1 MRRSETGSH
10 AAVRPALVA
19 TLARAAAGERLS
31 RDEAVALL
39 DDPACTEPLLDVAG
53 ARRDAH
59 WGTTVTY
66 SPKVF
71 LPVTNLCRD
80 RCTYCTFRKD
90 PGDPDAWTM
99 LPEDIAAWSARGRAL
114 GCKEALLCLGDKPE
128 IAFREYRATLAS
140 LGHATTAEY
149 VERASAIALECGLLP
164 HTNAGLLTGDEMARL
179 RDVNVSLGLMLE
191 NVSPRLRE
199 RGQVHQWAPDKD
211 PALRLRMLREAGELR
226 IPFTT
231 GLLIGIGETLAE
243 RVDTLVAI
251 RDLHRAHGHIQEV
264 IVQNFL
270 AKPTIPLADAPEPD
284 AVDLARTVA
293 VARLLLDPEVSVQ
306 APPNLSPDDHALLLR
321 AGLNDW
327 GGISP
332 LTPDYVNPEAPW
344 PHVAALADTCRA
356 AGYRLTERLAIYPR
370 YIEEPGWLAPA
381 LRPHVTALAAEARSA
396 APAALEASPA

>member
-1 MRRSETGSH
+1 MRRSETGGL

-19 TLARAAAGERLS
+19 TLARAAAGEALS
-31 RDEAVALL
+31 RDEAVMLL

-59 WGTTVTY
+59 WGATVTY

-99 LPEDIAAWSARGRAL
+99 LPEDIAAWSTRGRAL

-128 IAFREYRATLAS
+128 IAFREYRAMLDS

-149 VERASAIALECGLLP
+149 VERASVIALDCGLLP

-231 GLLIGIGETLAE
+231 GLLIGIGETIAE

-264 IVQNFL
+264 IVQNFR

-284 AVDLARTVA
+284 AVDLARTIA
-293 VARLLLDPEVSVQ
+293 VARLVLDPEVSVQ

-327 GGISP
+327 GGMSP

-344 PHVAALADTCRA
+344 PHVVALAATCGA
-356 AGYRLTERLAIYPR
+356 AGYRLAERLAIYPR
-370 YIEEPGWLAPA
+370 YIEQPGWLAPA
-381 LRPHVTALAAEARSA
+381 LRPRVTALAAEARSA

>member
-1 MRRSETGSH
+1 MRRSETGSL

-19 TLARAAAGERLS
+19 TLARAAAGEALS

-99 LPEDIAAWSARGRAL
+99 LPGGHRGMVDARGRAL
-114 GCKEALLCLGDKPE
+114 GCNEALMCLGDKPE
-128 IAFREYRATLAS
+128 IAFREYRATLDS
-140 LGHATTAEY
+140 LGACDAPSSTSNARLRDRARL
-149 VERASAIALECGLLP
+149 RASCRTPTPGM
-164 HTNAGLLTGDEMARL
+164 LTGDEMARL
-179 RDVNVSLGLMLE
+179 RRVNVSLGLMLE

-211 PALRLRMLREAGELR
+211 PRVRLRMMREAGELR

-231 GLLIGIGETLAE
+231 GILIGIGET
-243 RVDTLVAI
+243 
-251 RDLHRAHGHIQEV
+251 HR
-264 IVQNFL
+264 
-270 AKPTIPLADAPEPD
+270 
-284 AVDLARTVA
+284 
-293 VARLLLDPEVSVQ
+293 
-306 APPNLSPDDHALLLR
+306 
-321 AGLNDW
+321 
-327 GGISP
+327 
-332 LTPDYVNPEAPW
+332 
-344 PHVAALADTCRA
+344 
-356 AGYRLTERLAIYPR
+356 
-370 YIEEPGWLAPA
+370 
-381 LRPHVTALAAEARSA
+381 RSA
-396 APAALEASPA
+396 SIA